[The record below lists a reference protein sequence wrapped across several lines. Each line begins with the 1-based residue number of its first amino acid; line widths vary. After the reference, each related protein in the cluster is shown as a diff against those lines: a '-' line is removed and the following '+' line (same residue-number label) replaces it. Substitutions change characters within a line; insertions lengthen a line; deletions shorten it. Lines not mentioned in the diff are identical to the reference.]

1 MTSKILDDLKAL
13 GYAVS
18 LAGENIRL
26 LYLGI
31 GEHPVEAQP
40 LIKTLKDH
48 KSEVVE
54 YLRQEQPLPYL
65 DLDGSLVIPFNCD
78 GSWHWWNGG
87 QSIRDTVK
95 EVTGWKH

>member
-65 DLDGSLVIPFNCD
+65 DLDGSLVIPFGCD
-78 GSWHWWNGG
+78 GRFHWWNGG
-87 QSIRDTVK
+87 QSIAATVR
-95 EVTGWKH
+95 EVKKWRH

>member
-31 GEHPVEAQP
+31 GEHPAEAQP

-54 YLRQEQPLPYL
+54 YLRQEQPLPYI
-65 DLDGSLVIPFNCD
+65 DLDGSLVIPFGCD
-78 GSWHWWNGG
+78 PTYQWWNGG
-87 QSIRDTVK
+87 QSINETVE
-95 EVTGWKH
+95 EVTGWWH